1 MESSVHLTARL
12 QIVTSIVVGVSGY
25 VLQGEE
31 AAIAALYGGAVAL
44 IATLLLLWR
53 MQRSERKMLLEAHQ
67 HLWLFYRSGLERFLV
82 VCALLALGMGPFNLV
97 PLVVLIGFVAGQVAW
112 VFVPLQHEK
121 RNQSKI

>member
-1 MESSVHLTARL
+1 MESSVHRTAGL
-12 QIVTSIVVGVSGY
+12 QIVTSIGVGVLGY

-82 VCALLALGMGPFNLV
+82 VCVLLALGMGPFNLV
-97 PLVVLIGFVAGQVAW
+97 PLAVLFGFVVGQIAW